1 MEKIDKDIAKFL
13 EMLNAVENSWNTESL
28 QEIAYG
34 TIFFKCLQDTSDTK
48 HYLKCLVQ
56 DSLSIVDS
64 LRQKS
69 QRYFYFILRSY
80 IENFFRALL
89 QLEDSDAT
97 GVMKLFRD
105 GKKIIEEHDE
115 ISGFYE
121 KLDEVYSECCLFVH
135 SNIAAGDE
143 INEFLKTILERN
155 DFEDSENVNTFLK
168 KFNEILDISIVIFLT
183 CHTEIVDSSFYRK
196 KDILKKILS
205 EKNQGIFR
213 KQLITN

>member
-1 MEKIDKDIAKFL
+1 MENIDKDIEKFL
-13 EMLNAVENSWNTESL
+13 EILNAVENSWNTDIL
-28 QEIAYG
+28 QKMAYG
-34 TIFFKCLQDTSDTK
+34 TIFFKCLQDTSDNK

-56 DSLSIVDS
+56 DSLSILDS
-64 LRQKS
+64 LCQKS

-89 QLEDSDAT
+89 QLEDTDAT
-97 GVMKLFRD
+97 GVMKLFRN
-105 GKKIIEEHDE
+105 GKKIIEKYDE

-121 KLDEVYSECCLFVH
+121 KLDEAYSECCLFVH
-135 SNIAAGDE
+135 SNIDSGDE

-155 DFEDSENVNTFLK
+155 DFENSENVNTFLE

-196 KDILKKILS
+196 KDILKRILS
-205 EKNQGIFR
+205 EKNQEIFR